1 MIPLVTTA
9 WLPPVQWWAH
19 AVAAGAVTIDA
30 HEHYVKRSWRNRAH
44 LAGPNGLI
52 RLSIP
57 LRKGKNRQMPIR
69 EVQIAWDRDWTRAA
83 WKTICSAY
91 GRAPFFE
98 HYADELEALFAE
110 RRDRL
115 FDYNMMWIEALSALL
130 GLHLDIRLTD
140 RWHPVPSAA
149 FLDLRPLLG
158 PRVPLSADPAFRS
171 VPWPQV
177 FAERHGFVP
186 NLSVLD
192 LLFCCGPEAATILK
206 RSVTR

>member
-1 MIPLVTTA
+1 MTPLVTTA

-19 AVAAGAVTIDA
+19 ACAAGAIVIDA
-30 HEHYVKRSWRNRAH
+30 HEHYAKRSWRNRAH

-69 EVQIAWDRDWTRAA
+69 AVQIAWDRDWAHAA
-83 WKTICSAY
+83 WKTIRSAY

-98 HYADELEALFAE
+98 HYADELEVLFAE
-110 RRDRL
+110 RRELL
-115 FDYNMMWIEALSALL
+115 FDYNLMWIEAIRALL
-130 GLHLDIRLTD
+130 GLSLDIRLTD
-140 RWHPVPSAA
+140 RWYPVPARE
-149 FLDLRPLLG
+149 FLDLRPLPG
-158 PRVPLSADPAFRS
+158 PHVPLSADPAFRP
-171 VPWPQV
+171 VPYPQV
-177 FAERHGFVP
+177 FAERHGFLP

-192 LLFCCGPEAATILK
+192 LLFCCGPEAAAILK